1 MPPLRAALAGGLQ
14 TGGAVAAQ
22 CGRSAAA
29 QTQVKLQP
37 VFFQASEEEL
47 PHASV
52 FLGIFASSLSILLF
66 WGPGRVLC
74 NLQKLYHLKARHVSL

>member
-14 TGGAVAAQ
+14 TGGAV
-22 CGRSAAA
+22 AA

-74 NLQKLYHLKARHVSL
+74 TLQKLYHLKACHVSL